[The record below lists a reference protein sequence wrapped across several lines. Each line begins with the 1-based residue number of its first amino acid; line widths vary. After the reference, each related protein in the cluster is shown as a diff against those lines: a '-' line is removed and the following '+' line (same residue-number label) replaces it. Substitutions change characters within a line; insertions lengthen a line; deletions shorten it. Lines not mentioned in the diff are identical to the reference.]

1 MTAAPAL
8 YRIAAAARM
17 TGVSEHT
24 LRVWD
29 RRYGALASHRTDAGY
44 RLYTNGDLERITRLR
59 ELVDAGHA
67 IGEVAKLSPKEL
79 FRLGSPALERT
90 PDTLVAAETR
100 RRFLAAV
107 EGFDLLEAARLM
119 AAARIAFSPFELV
132 SEVIAPLLV
141 ILGQR
146 WVEGPDDAV
155 AQEHAATTV
164 LRDELMRL
172 LFAAPRVDV
181 GPRLVVA
188 APEAELHEM
197 GALLAAVVAA
207 YAGAHVLY
215 LGPDLPARDLARA
228 AKKDRST
235 SVLLSVVS
243 LDAKRARSYCKRLRT
258 ELAPNVRIWTGGQG
272 AKVLRE
278 EGVEHIATLE
288 RLRATVLRGS

>member
-29 RRYGALASHRTDAGY
+29 RRYGALASHRTEAGY
-44 RLYTNGDLERITRLR
+44 RLYTNDDVERINRLR
-59 ELVDAGHA
+59 ELVEAGHA

-79 FRLGSPALERT
+79 FRLRNPPRAHAPE
-90 PDTLVAAETR
+90 TLVAAEAQ

-107 EGFDLLEAARLM
+107 ESFDLLEAARLM
-119 AAARIAFSPFELV
+119 AAARIAFSPFELA

-141 ILGQR
+141 ALGER
-146 WVEGPDDAV
+146 WVDGPDDAV

-172 LFAAPRVDV
+172 LFVAPRIDV
-181 GPRLVVA
+181 GLRLIVA
-188 APEAELHEM
+188 APEAEFHEF

-207 YAGAHVLY
+207 HAGAHVLY
-215 LGPDLPARDLARA
+215 LGPNMPARDLARA
-228 AKKDRST
+228 AKKDRSRV
-235 SVLLSVVS
+235 VLLSVVS
-243 LDAKRARSYCKRLRT
+243 LDTKRARSYCKLLRAK
-258 ELAPNVRIWTGGQG
+258 LAPNVRIWTGGHG
-272 AKVLRE
+272 AKALRE
-278 EGVEHIATLE
+278 KDVEHVATLE
-288 RLRATVLRGS
+288 RLRAAILSGR